1 MWCGVCV
8 CVCIRECPTLGPWVN
23 IQSCICYMPHQFR
36 YLYNIM
42 QHSGRHRE
50 REREGERRFNVSD
63 VNSSL
68 LHNLHCT
75 CMIERMSVCVCVYLY
90 DRAYKCVC
98 VGVHLQIWCFSCDGR
113 IHGVC
118 GCIRECPMCA

>member
-1 MWCGVCV
+1 MTFFEGLVAMKCYLLQAMCVVWCVCV

-75 CMIERMSVCVCVYLY
+75 CMIERMSVCVCVL
-90 DRAYKCVC
+90 V
-98 VGVHLQIWCFSCDGR
+98 
-113 IHGVC
+113 
-118 GCIRECPMCA
+118 